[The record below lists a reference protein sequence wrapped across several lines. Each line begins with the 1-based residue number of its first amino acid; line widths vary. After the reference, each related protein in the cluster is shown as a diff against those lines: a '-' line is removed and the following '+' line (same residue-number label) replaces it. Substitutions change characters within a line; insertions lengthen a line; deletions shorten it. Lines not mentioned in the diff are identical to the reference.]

1 MMELE
6 KTLLL
11 MGARPHRRGYLQTV
25 ELLRIFRD
33 KPNISSLY
41 DAYQE
46 VGTNL
51 EATPQQLDRNLRD
64 MIREI
69 WDYGNRELL
78 LKFMPWCRK
87 NGPPSN
93 KDFLCTFGALLR
105 TGALQEFV
113 ASPPSTS
120 LKPKD

>member
-6 KTLLL
+6 KTLLQ
-11 MGARPHRRGYLQTV
+11 MGARPHRRGYLQAV

-33 KPNISSLY
+33 KPNISSLQ

-46 VGTNL
+46 AGANL
-51 EATPQQLDRNLRD
+51 EATPQQMDRNLRE

-69 WDYGNRELL
+69 WDAGNRELL
-78 LKFMPWCRK
+78 LQCRK

-105 TGALQEFV
+105 TGAISEI
-113 ASPPSTS
+113 AEPSLS
-120 LKPKD
+120 VLSKPSV

>member
-6 KTLLL
+6 KTLLQ
-11 MGARPHRRGYLQTV
+11 MGARPHRRGYLQAV

-33 KPNISSLY
+33 KPNISSLQ

-46 VGTNL
+46 AGANL
-51 EATPQQLDRNLRD
+51 EAKMDRNLRE

-69 WDYGNRELL
+69 WDAGNRELL
-78 LKFMPWCRK
+78 LQFMPWCRK

-105 TGALQEFV
+105 TGAISEI
-113 ASPPSTS
+113 AAPSLS
-120 LKPKD
+120 VLSKPSV

>member
-46 VGTNL
+46 VGSNL

-87 NGPPSN
+87 
-93 KDFLCTFGALLR
+93 KA
-105 TGALQEFV
+105 E
-113 ASPPSTS
+113 
-120 LKPKD
+120 

>member
-6 KTLLL
+6 KTLLQ
-11 MGARPHRRGYLQTV
+11 MGARPHRRGYLQAV

-33 KPNISSLY
+33 KPSISSLQ
-41 DAYQE
+41 DAYLE
-46 VGTNL
+46 AGANL
-51 EATPQQLDRNLRD
+51 EATPQQMDRNLRE

-69 WDYGNRELL
+69 WDAGNRELL
-78 LKFMPWCRK
+78 LQFMTWCRK

-105 TGALQEFV
+105 TGAISEI
-113 ASPPSTS
+113 AEPSLS
-120 LKPKD
+120 VLSKPSV